1 MLKLRIK
8 LATKLYERI
17 KDILNPELE
26 TLNGQHVNVIV
37 WLDGILNT

>member
-37 WLDGILNT
+37 